1 MLTTHLFDKENF
13 KMTDYEKI
21 NDLIKNIRTVI
32 FTFSNTE
39 GHLHAAPMTTQNR
52 EFNGQVWFIGS
63 KKSELCQSI
72 QTDSQV
78 NLAYVTSSNHY
89 VSIHGTANLV
99 DDQSILDELWSP
111 AYEAFFENG
120 KQDPDVQLIQVNAH
134 GAQYWESAGMI
145 ATLYKLTK
153 AAISGEKQELGTSDT
168 VRL

>member
-1 MLTTHLFDKENF
+1 
-13 KMTDYEKI
+13 
-21 NDLIKNIRTVI
+21 
-32 FTFSNTE
+32 
-39 GHLHAAPMTTQNR
+39 MTTQNR

-120 KQDPDVQLIQVNAH
+120 K
-134 GAQYWESAGMI
+134 
-145 ATLYKLTK
+145 
-153 AAISGEKQELGTSDT
+153 
-168 VRL
+168 